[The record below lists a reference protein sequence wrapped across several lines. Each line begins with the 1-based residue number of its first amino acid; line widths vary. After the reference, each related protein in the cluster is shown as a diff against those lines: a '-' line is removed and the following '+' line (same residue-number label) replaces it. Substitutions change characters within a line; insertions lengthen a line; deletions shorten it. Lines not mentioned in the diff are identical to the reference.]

1 MSAKAIQFWVT
12 LMTVTSDNIKFK
24 AQSVVQ
30 EFETVFADHWSRVYN
45 VVFRLVGDQEE
56 AQDLAL
62 ETFWQ
67 YYHNPPAKQENLNGW
82 LYRVA
87 VNLGFN
93 ALRARKRRSHYE
105 IEAGSQVTENQSP
118 PEPEQ
123 EIILAEQRREVQ
135 DVLARM
141 KSRSAK
147 LLVLRY
153 SGLNY
158 KELAA
163 VLNMQPSSIG
173 KTLARAQAEF
183 EALFS
188 QVAGG

>member
-1 MSAKAIQFWVT
+1 MSAQAIQFWVT
-12 LMTVTSDNIKFK
+12 LMTVTSENINFK
-24 AQSVVQ
+24 AQSDVQ
-30 EFETVFADHWSRVYN
+30 QFETVFADHWSRVYN
-45 VVFRLVGDQEE
+45 VVFRLVGDQDE

-67 YYHNPPAKQENLNGW
+67 YYRNPPAKEENLNGW

-87 VNLGFN
+87 VNLGYN
-93 ALRARKRRSHYE
+93 ALRARKRRSKYE
-105 IEAGSQVTENQSP
+105 IESGSQTIEQGST

-123 EIILAEQRREVQ
+123 MIILAEQRREVQ
-135 DVLARM
+135 EVLGQM
-141 KSRSAK
+141 KPRSAK

-153 SGLNY
+153 TGLNY

-163 VLNMQPSSIG
+163 ALNMQPSSIG

-183 EALFS
+183 EAFFNK
-188 QVAGG
+188 VEGG

>member
-1 MSAKAIQFWVT
+1 MSVQAIPFWVT
-12 LMTVTSDNIKFK
+12 LMNVTSDNINFK
-24 AQSVVQ
+24 AQSVAQ
-30 EFETVFADHWSRVYN
+30 RFETVFADHWSRVYN
-45 VVFRLVGDQEE
+45 VVFRLVGDRDE

-67 YYHNPPAKQENLNGW
+67 YYRNPPAKQENLIGW

-105 IEAGSQVTENQSP
+105 IEAGSQAIENQSP

-141 KSRSAK
+141 KSRSAM

-158 KELAA
+158 KELAT

-183 EALFS
+183 EALFN
-188 QVAGG
+188 QVEGG